1 LYISSHIAVTMALWA
16 YLIKINPYIHN
27 FYDNLFYFLN
37 YNTFDSSWPDDLVE
51 KDASKTIQNDSRKN
65 KSFGK
70 WVSSWGNLCQSLL
83 TLTEDTPDNQLL
95 LITIMNPT
103 QYTQIMYQY
112 CTRNFLWK
120 LRTFNGQ
127 VHLLRFDKIW
137 LKLRPPLD
145 HSEDTTRLI
154 KKFW

>member
-70 WVSSWGNLCQSLL
+70 WVSS
-83 TLTEDTPDNQLL
+83 
-95 LITIMNPT
+95 
-103 QYTQIMYQY
+103 
-112 CTRNFLWK
+112 
-120 LRTFNGQ
+120 
-127 VHLLRFDKIW
+127 
-137 LKLRPPLD
+137 
-145 HSEDTTRLI
+145 
-154 KKFW
+154 